1 MSQVLKREDLV
12 YADLCY
18 EIVGCAY
25 DVYNSLGTGLKE
37 STYQKAMAISIR
49 NKNHLVD
56 EQIPFE
62 IKYAGK
68 PIGRRYFDFL
78 IDKKIIVEIKKGGKY
93 SKSYIDQV
101 VEYLNISGLQL
112 AILIY
117 FGKEKVI
124 FKRIVNLKPNS
135 KLE

>member
-1 MSQVLKREDLV
+1 MSQVIRREDLI

-37 STYQKAMAISIR
+37 STYGKAMAIAMK
-49 NKNHLVD
+49 NKNRLVE

-62 IKYAGK
+62 LKYAGK
-68 PIGRRYFDFL
+68 SIGKRYFDFL
-78 IDKKIIVEIKKGGKY
+78 VDKKIIVEIKKGGKY

-101 VEYLNISGLQL
+101 VEYLKISGLKL
-112 AILIY
+112 AILID

-124 FKRIVNLKPNS
+124 FKRLVNLGTNS
-135 KLE
+135 PSN

>member
-1 MSQVLKREDLV
+1 MSQLLKREDLV

-25 DVYNSLGTGLKE
+25 DVYNSLGAGLKE

-49 NKNHLVD
+49 NKNYQVE

-68 PIGRRYFDFL
+68 AIGRRYLDFL

-93 SKSYIDQV
+93 SKSY
-101 VEYLNISGLQL
+101 L
-112 AILIY
+112 
-117 FGKEKVI
+117 
-124 FKRIVNLKPNS
+124 
-135 KLE
+135 

>member
-1 MSQVLKREDLV
+1 MSTTLKREDLI
-12 YADLCY
+12 YPDLCY

-37 STYQKAMAISIR
+37 STYSKAMAIAIR
-49 NKNHLVD
+49 NKNRLVE

-62 IKYAGK
+62 IKYAVK
-68 PIGRRYFDFL
+68 SVGRRYFDFL
-78 IDKKIIVEIKKGGKY
+78 IDNKIIIEIKKGGKY

-101 VEYLNISGLQL
+101 VEYLKISGLQL
-112 AILIY
+112 AILID

-124 FKRIVNLKPNS
+124 FKRLVNLQSVSNS
-135 KLE
+135 Q

>member
-1 MSQVLKREDLV
+1 MSPLLKRDDLI

-37 STYQKAMAISIR
+37 STYQKAMAISLR
-49 NKNHLVD
+49 NKNRLIE

-68 PIGRRYFDFL
+68 SIGRRYFDFL
-78 IDKKIIVEIKKGGKY
+78 IDEKIIVEIKKGGKY

-101 VEYLNISGLQL
+101 VEYLNISGLKL
-112 AILIY
+112 AILID

-124 FKRIVNLKPNS
+124 FKRLVNLRTESELK
-135 KLE
+135 

>member
-1 MSQVLKREDLV
+1 VTQTLKKEDLI

-37 STYQKAMAISIR
+37 STYQKALAIAIR
-49 NKNHLVD
+49 NKNFLVE

-68 PIGRRYFDFL
+68 NVGRRYFDFL

-101 VEYLNISGLQL
+101 VEYLHISRLKL
-112 AILIY
+112 AILID

-124 FKRIVNLKPNS
+124 FKRLVNLYSQS
-135 KLE
+135 K

>member
-124 FKRIVNLKPNS
+124 FKRLVNLKPNS